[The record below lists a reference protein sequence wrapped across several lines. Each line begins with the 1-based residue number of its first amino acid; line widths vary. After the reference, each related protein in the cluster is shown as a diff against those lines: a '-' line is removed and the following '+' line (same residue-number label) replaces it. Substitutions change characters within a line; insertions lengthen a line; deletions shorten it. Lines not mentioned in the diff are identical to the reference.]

1 MIISVGVVT
10 TKEFATICA
19 SCASVVF
26 LADNVSVFPTV
37 AEFIPFDRLANFW
50 RFKCV
55 CVFVFHVTEDDRNFR
70 AVKFY
75 FRFFFF
81 FLRTIFVPSAF
92 SFSVGIELFFT
103 FFLDTHPPG
112 PARIF
117 SFCQAFFYFLFKFF
131 FLTFSIFLSNFARFF
146 AAQRRS
152 CQAFFIF
159 FI

>member
-1 MIISVGVVT
+1 MIISISVVT
-10 TKEFATICA
+10 AKEFATIRA
-19 SCASVVF
+19 SRASVSCARRFVSDSNVVF
-26 LADNVSVFPTV
+26 PSGNALFRRRIRS
-37 AEFIPFDRLANFW
+37 AEFPEV
-50 RFKCV
+50 FKSSS
-55 CVFVFHVTEDDRNFR
+55 FVFHVTENDRNFR
-70 AVKFY
+70 AVNFY

-131 FLTFSIFLSNFARFF
+131 FLTFRVFVSNFPRFF
-146 AAQRRS
+146 ATREKT
-152 CQAFFIF
+152 CQAF
-159 FI
+159 